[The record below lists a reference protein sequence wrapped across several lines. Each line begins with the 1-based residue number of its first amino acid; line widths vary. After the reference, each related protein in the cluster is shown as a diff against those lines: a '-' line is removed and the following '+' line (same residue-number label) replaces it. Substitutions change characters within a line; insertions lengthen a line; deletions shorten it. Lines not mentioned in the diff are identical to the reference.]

1 MKNILISSL
10 VLLSTTMTIAQS
22 TQTVRGII
30 TDQTTEQPLIGANV
44 ILLNSNPIIGASTD
58 IDGKFELNGVPV
70 GRQSFA
76 VQYIGYRAAGAS
88 EVMVT
93 AGKQVILD
101 FKLEENVTE
110 MAEVVVRA
118 DEEKDRPLNTYSTVS
133 SRTFSMEEVNRF
145 SGGRNDVGRLVS
157 NFAGVATSNDSRND
171 IVVRGNSPSGV
182 LWRLE
187 GVPIPNPNHFAT
199 LGTSGGPVSALNTN
213 LLKTSDFMTGAFAAE
228 YGNANASVFDLGFRT
243 GNAQEHEF
251 LAQLNVFSGFELMAE
266 GPLNKTKGG
275 SYVVSGRYSFAGIG
289 AAIGIPIGTAA
300 APNYTDISFN
310 IDLPANEKFGKL
322 NIFGIGAYSF
332 IDFIGSELTEEDLFA
347 DPNSDRYPR
356 SAFGVLGA
364 KHTKYLNE
372 NSYVRTTLST
382 TLEYSSFNQYD
393 IPANEARKHVTDQK
407 SYTSGMRINSYYN
420 RKFNAKL
427 SLRSGL
433 TAEAFYLNS
442 TLDDRSSSPDW
453 IQVRDYDG
461 ALALLQPFA
470 QLQQKFNEKLT
481 LNVGLHGSY
490 LTTNNSW
497 ALEPRASLAYR
508 FLPAHT
514 LTLAYGWHSQMQP
527 LPVYLYK
534 APLGDG
540 TYDDSNADLDFTRSH
555 HIVLAYDVKFARNW
569 RIKFEPYVQ
578 FITGAPVERAASS
591 FSMLNAGADFVFPD
605 KGLLENTGQGRNMGV
620 ELTVERFFGK
630 GFYGLVTGS
639 LFDSQYKGSD
649 EVWRSTAFNNRY
661 VINVLAGKEF
671 KVGKDKRNAL
681 TADIKFTTS
690 GGRWYTPIDTE
701 ASIAQGREV
710 LQEDKAFSEQY
721 TGYLRLDVKFGFR
734 LNSRKK
740 RISNSFYIDF
750 QNVTFQKN
758 IFESRYNTRTQR
770 IDNVYQ
776 NGFFP
781 DVMYRITF

>member
-1 MKNILISSL
+1 
-10 VLLSTTMTIAQS
+10 
-22 TQTVRGII
+22 
-30 TDQTTEQPLIGANV
+30 
-44 ILLNSNPIIGASTD
+44 
-58 IDGKFELNGVPV
+58 
-70 GRQSFA
+70 
-76 VQYIGYRAAGAS
+76 
-88 EVMVT
+88 
-93 AGKQVILD
+93 
-101 FKLEENVTE
+101 
-110 MAEVVVRA
+110 
-118 DEEKDRPLNTYSTVS
+118 
-133 SRTFSMEEVNRF
+133 
-145 SGGRNDVGRLVS
+145 
-157 NFAGVATSNDSRND
+157 
-171 IVVRGNSPSGV
+171 
-182 LWRLE
+182 
-187 GVPIPNPNHFAT
+187 
-199 LGTSGGPVSALNTN
+199 
-213 LLKTSDFMTGAFAAE
+213 
-228 YGNANASVFDLGFRT
+228 
-243 GNAQEHEF
+243 
-251 LAQLNVFSGFELMAE
+251 
-266 GPLNKTKGG
+266 
-275 SYVVSGRYSFAGIG
+275 
-289 AAIGIPIGTAA
+289 
-300 APNYTDISFN
+300 
-310 IDLPANEKFGKL
+310 
-322 NIFGIGAYSF
+322 
-332 IDFIGSELTEEDLFA
+332 
-347 DPNSDRYPR
+347 
-356 SAFGVLGA
+356 
-364 KHTKYLNE
+364 
-372 NSYVRTTLST
+372 
-382 TLEYSSFNQYD
+382 
-393 IPANEARKHVTDQK
+393 
-407 SYTSGMRINSYYN
+407 
-420 RKFNAKL
+420 
-427 SLRSGL
+427 
-433 TAEAFYLNS
+433 
-442 TLDDRSSSPDW
+442 
-453 IQVRDYDG
+453 
-461 ALALLQPFA
+461 
-470 QLQQKFNEKLT
+470 
-481 LNVGLHGSY
+481 
-490 LTTNNSW
+490 
-497 ALEPRASLAYR
+497 
-508 FLPAHT
+508 
-514 LTLAYGWHSQMQP
+514 MQP

-605 KGLLENTGQGRNMGV
+605 KGFLENTGEGRNMGI

-661 VINVLAGKEF
+661 VVNVLAGKEF

-770 IDNVYQ
+770 VDNVYQ